1 MNALIVEDEELAVK
15 KLKKLLLDVDDSIQI
30 LAATAGIEET
40 VDWLHQHKAE
50 GNAPPDLIFMDIEL
64 ADGQSFEIF
73 DRTEITSTVVF
84 TTSYDEYALKAF
96 KVNSIDYLLKPIQR
110 EDLARSLKKFKDL
123 KRGTQEKATPAIVNL
138 QKLLEELQGKTTKD
152 YRKRFLVNQGQRMLS
167 IEVRDI
173 AYFYTEDRFSFFRTW
188 NNQKF
193 LVDYTLDELEKS
205 LEPGSFYRINRG
217 VMVSH
222 GAVQQ
227 IQPYFGNRL
236 SLTLH
241 PTLDRE
247 SLVSRE
253 KVSDF
258 KVWMGR

>member
-15 KLKKLLLDVDDSIQI
+15 KLKKLLLDVDSSIHI

-40 VDWLHQHKAE
+40 VDWLHQHQAE
-50 GNAPPDLIFMDIEL
+50 GNPPPDLIFMDIEL

-110 EDLARSLKKFKDL
+110 EDLARSLKKFNDL
-123 KRGTQEKATPAIVNL
+123 KGAAPATIDL
-138 QKLLEELQGKTTKD
+138 KKLLEGLQGTGTRD

-258 KVWMGR
+258 KVWMGK

>member
-1 MNALIVEDEELAVK
+1 MNALIVEDEELAVR
-15 KLKKLLLDVDDSIQI
+15 KLKKLLLDVDSSIHI

-40 VDWLHQHKAE
+40 VDWLHQHKAA
-50 GNAPPDLIFMDIEL
+50 GNPPPDLIFMDIEL

-73 DRTEITSTVVF
+73 DRTDVSSTVVF

-110 EDLARSLKKFKDL
+110 EDLARSLKKFNDL
-123 KRGTQEKATPAIVNL
+123 KGATPATIDL
-138 QKLLEELQGKTTKD
+138 KKLLEGLQGTNTKD
-152 YRKRFLVNQGQRMLS
+152 YRKRFLVHQGQRMLS

-188 NNQKF
+188 TNQKF
-193 LVDYTLDELEKS
+193 LADYTLDELEKS

-236 SLTLH
+236 SLTIH
-241 PTLDRE
+241 PPLDRE